1 MRSIS
6 LLLLCL
12 LWSLVEVQSQTAPYI
27 TFMGNTLT
35 NHSFIHLQQVGED
48 NSGIES
54 NSVQCHYGLGS
65 GLQSYHGNWFAP
77 GSDTQLPFPSELGD
91 IYQIRQAEVV
101 HLHRRNNADGPS
113 GIYRCVIG
121 NATNSSLGESV
132 YVGLY
137 FTRRSTTG
145 I

>member
-1 MRSIS
+1 M
-6 LLLLCL
+6 
-12 LWSLVEVQSQTAPYI
+12 EVQSQTAPYI
-27 TFMGNTLT
+27 TFMGTTLP
-35 NHSFIHLQQVGED
+35 NHSYVHLEQVGED
-48 NSGIES
+48 NSGIDS

-65 GLQSYHGNWFAP
+65 GVQSYHGDWLAP
-77 GSDTQLPFPSELGD
+77 GGDTQLPFPNELGD

-132 YVGLY
+132 YVGIY
-137 FTRRSTTG
+137 KARYETRG